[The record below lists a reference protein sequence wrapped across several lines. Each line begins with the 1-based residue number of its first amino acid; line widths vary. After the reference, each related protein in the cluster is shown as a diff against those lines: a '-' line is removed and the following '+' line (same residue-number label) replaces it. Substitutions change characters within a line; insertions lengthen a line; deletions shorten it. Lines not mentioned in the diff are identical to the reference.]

1 MYEVS
6 KCAPQESL
14 RDLDKAFTNF
24 FRRAQEKKAGK
35 KDSVG
40 FPRFK
45 SKKNGLGSFRLTGA
59 IHVFD
64 KLIQLPRLGKLRLQE
79 RCYLPVSGAHI
90 LSAMESEK
98 AGRWFVSVQVE
109 MNIPE
114 FRSAD
119 RPVAGVD
126 LGIKCMAQVS
136 DGVYFEN
143 PRSLKSALT
152 KLKRLQ
158 RVVSR
163 RQKGSANRKKAVRQL
178 ARAHFRVANI
188 RKDA

>member
-79 RCYLPVSGAHI
+79 RCYLPVSDAYI

-98 AGRWFVSVQVE
+98 AGR
-109 MNIPE
+109 
-114 FRSAD
+114 
-119 RPVAGVD
+119 
-126 LGIKCMAQVS
+126 
-136 DGVYFEN
+136 
-143 PRSLKSALT
+143 
-152 KLKRLQ
+152 
-158 RVVSR
+158 
-163 RQKGSANRKKAVRQL
+163 
-178 ARAHFRVANI
+178 
-188 RKDA
+188 